1 MKQNVTKNFFSIFII
16 ILLTNLTLWSQTIPR
31 TLYSINGSAQTISK
45 MNLETKEI
53 TQNILTT
60 GEVPNRIISHNNM
73 IYIVNSKPDNIMI
86 IDPTDDS
93 NIKETIALTEGSNP
107 WAMAFV
113 SDTKAY
119 VTNWLTDSVTIINV
133 EEGAV
138 IKSIAVGKA
147 PEGIAVV
154 GSKAYVVNTG
164 YAGFGSPYEQSTVT
178 IIDTDADSIFASV
191 NVPTNCQDL
200 VLAPNGKLH
209 VVCTGDYATE
219 FGKIAVIDIESD
231 TPIVVDTIDVGG
243 SPGDLEIS
251 SSGIGYCSSWGDGTN
266 GHIYQYDANADSVIR
281 GSDNPILVGPN
292 LSGLFWDEAENS
304 LWVPYMT
311 EWGGDGFA
319 QQFSVNA
326 DSVVWTSGVLGNGT
340 STFAIVEEFVVS
352 VENEESNSLVK
363 QFNLSQNYPNPF
375 NPTTTISYQL
385 PSSNL
390 VTLRVYDVLGNEI
403 TTLVN
408 ANKSAGSHTVNF
420 DGSNLSS
427 GIYYIQFNSNGFRQ
441 TRKMMLMK

>member
-1 MKQNVTKNFFSIFII
+1 MKESVTKNLFLII
-16 ILLTNLTLWSQTIPR
+16 TILFLVSVTLWSQTIPR

-60 GEVPNRIISHNNM
+60 GEIPNGIISHNNM
-73 IYIVNSKPDNIMI
+73 IYLVNSKPDNIMV
-86 IDPTDDS
+86 IDPADDS
-93 NIKETIALTEGSNP
+93 VVKTIALTEGSNP

-113 SDTKAY
+113 NDTKAY

-133 EEGAV
+133 EEGTV
-138 IKSIAVGKA
+138 VKSIAVGKA
-147 PEGIAVV
+147 PEGIVVV

-164 YAGFGSPYEQSTVT
+164 YASWGNPYEQSTVT
-178 IIDTDADSIFASV
+178 IIDTDADTILASV
-191 NVPTNCQDL
+191 NIPTNGQDL
-200 VLAPNGKLH
+200 ALAPNGELH
-209 VVCTGDYATE
+209 VVCSGDYSTE
-219 FGKIAVIDIESD
+219 FGKIAVINIEAEI
-231 TPIVVDTIDVGG
+231 PIVTDTIDIGG
-243 SPGDLEIS
+243 TPGDIEIS
-251 SSGIGYCSSWGDGTN
+251 SDGTGFCSAWGDGIN
-266 GHIYQYDANADSVIR
+266 GHIYQYNANTNTVIR
-281 GSDNPILVGPN
+281 NSDDPILVGPN
-292 LSGLFWDEAENS
+292 LSGLFWDEVANS
-304 LWVPYMT
+304 LWIPYMT

-326 DSVVWTSGVLGNGT
+326 DSVVWTSSILGNGT
-340 STFAIVEEFVVS
+340 SAFAIVEEFVVS
-352 VENEESNSLVK
+352 VENDDDNSLIE

-375 NPTTTISYQL
+375 NPTTTINYQL
-385 PSSNL
+385 PNSNF
-390 VTLRVYDVLGNEI
+390 VTLKIYDVLGNEI

-408 ANKSAGSHTVNF
+408 ENKQAGVHTINF